1 MQTFEILSMLYDY
14 ERLKLQRLTAERRKY
29 KAGNLVIR
37 HRNGRVYYSEKSKG
51 VEKGITKDKER
62 TEQVIRSNYLQNEIK
77 NTKIQMEAISD
88 ALGILKK
95 ISNKLEEELDDY
107 HKIKCG
113 YSLDDWKWMREPFQS
128 NPLYP
133 EHLQYVTKMGTV
145 VRTKSELAIANA
157 LERNGIPYRYE
168 QRIVV
173 GGKVY
178 YPDFTIRK
186 PDGSIVIW
194 EHNGAMDIE
203 GYAEKAEE
211 RTNRYE
217 EAGFRQHTNLII
229 TYEDDIKS
237 QEEIDKIIQRFVI
250 F

>member
-1 MQTFEILSMLYDY
+1 VNFSKRMIESGIEILQKELAQLKT
-14 ERLKLQRLTAERRKY
+14 EKKQLKGGRLKQRKR
-29 KAGNLVIR
+29 GNKIYYTEYI
-37 HRNGRVYYSEKSKG
+37 NGK
-51 VEKGITKDKER
+51 EKGITGD
-62 TEQVIRSNYLQNEIK
+62 EQ
-77 NTKIQMEAISD
+77 KIQILARKDEIDRIIMRVEYELEVFQKAARD
-88 ALGILKK
+88 LKRLKK
-95 ISNKLEEELDDY
+95 AQDSLHVN
-107 HKIKCG
+107 G
-113 YSLDDWKWMREPFQS
+113 SYSLDDWKWMREPFQS

-173 GGKVY
+173 SGKVY

-203 GYAEKAEE
+203 GYSEKAAE
-211 RTNRYE
+211 RTFRYE
-217 EAGFRQHTNLII
+217 EEGFRQHNNLII

-237 QEEIDKIIQRFVI
+237 QEDIDKIIQRFVI

>member
-1 MQTFEILSMLYDY
+1 MNFSKRMIESGIEILQKELAQLKT
-14 ERLKLQRLTAERRKY
+14 EKKQLKGGRLKQRKR
-29 KAGNLVIR
+29 GNKIYYTEYI
-37 HRNGRVYYSEKSKG
+37 NGK
-51 VEKGITKDKER
+51 EKGITGD
-62 TEQVIRSNYLQNEIK
+62 EQ
-77 NTKIQMEAISD
+77 KIQILARKDEIDKIIMRVEYELEVFQKAARD
-88 ALGILKK
+88 LKRLKK
-95 ISNKLEEELDDY
+95 AQDPLHVNGS
-107 HKIKCG
+107 

-186 PDGSIVIW
+186 LDGSIVIW

-229 TYEDDIKS
+229 TYEEDIKS